1 MGIGSTF
8 TYGITILSIIFVIFI
23 ERKNPQTTIAWVL
36 VMLIFPGIGTIFY
49 LMVGTSGALSY
60 FFRRKLRTSS
70 RFTQDYARLLYEQL
84 QSDFHQ
90 LPQMPTHLSRF
101 LDIIRM
107 HLNQSG
113 SLLTTNNQVQLFV
126 NMEEHYE
133 DLLDTLS
140 HAKQHINL
148 EYFIIQNDS
157 IGRRLLEVLCQKAE
171 QGVQVR
177 LLYDE
182 FGAWHTNIS
191 FFEPLLQRG
200 GKVHRF
206 YGTRL
211 ANIISLNHRDH
222 RKIVV
227 VDGEV
232 AYTGGANIGD
242 EYVGLHPI
250 IKPWRDTAVK
260 LHGGIVSMLQLR
272 FLLDW
277 SMWEPDDLSF
287 DDPATFDFFFPNVP
301 CDGNICAQIVSSGP
315 DTGGEAIRDGY
326 VKMIN
331 NARRTLY
338 LQTPYFIP
346 DEPLLQALRIA
357 ATSGVDVRVMIPGVP
372 DKSFVYAITLSYV
385 SELLRSGIRVYLHEG
400 FIHSKMMVM
409 DDLCAT
415 IGTSNFDIR
424 SFSLNFEVNAFF
436 YDEGFASQCREVF
449 LQDAQHSTELTEEE
463 FSHRGLLVRMFES
476 VCRLLAYLS

>member
-1 MGIGSTF
+1 MEFGSTF
-8 TYGITILSIIFVIFI
+8 VHAITIISIVFVIFI

-36 VMLIFPGIGTIFY
+36 VMLIFPGLGTFFY

-60 FFRRKLRTSS
+60 FFRRRLRTSS
-70 RFTQDYARLLYEQL
+70 RFTEEYARLLYEQL
-84 QSDFHQ
+84 ESDFRQLSQ
-90 LPQMPTHLSRF
+90 LPEHLSRF

-113 SLLTTNNQVQLFV
+113 SLLTTNNQVELFV
-126 NMEEHYE
+126 DMREHYE
-133 DLLDTLS
+133 DLLTTLS
-140 HAKQHINL
+140 QAKHHINI
-148 EYFIIQNDS
+148 EYFIIQNDT

-171 QGVQVR
+171 EGVQVR
-177 LLYDE
+177 LLYDA
-182 FGAWHTNIS
+182 FGTMKTRFS
-191 FFEPLLQRG
+191 FFDPLIERG
-200 GKVHRF
+200 GKVQRF
-206 YGTRL
+206 YGTFW
-211 ANIISLNHRDH
+211 ANLLSLNHRDH

-227 VDGEV
+227 VDGAV

-242 EYVGLHPI
+242 EYMGKHPVV
-250 IKPWRDTAVK
+250 KPWRDTAVK

-277 SMWEPDDLSF
+277 SMWDPHDISF
-287 DDPATFDFFFPNVP
+287 DDPATFDFFFPDVP
-301 CDGNICAQIVSSGP
+301 CDGTICGQIVSSGP

-326 VKMIN
+326 MKMIN

-436 YDEGFASQCREVF
+436 YDEEFATQCKEIF
-449 LQDAQHSTELTEEE
+449 LDDARRSLELTEEE
-463 FSHRGLLVRMFES
+463 FSRRGLLVRMFES